1 MPISCASMSASELS
15 VDTDTFQSEIAI
27 RRPGIANA
35 GTSRFFGI
43 FASLK
48 TTAVQRRSSS
58 AVLKYA
64 TIAFIRAHAMRAW
77 MQFIAV
83 EKAKQNLL
91 VGLRT
96 GTH

>member
-1 MPISCASMSASELS
+1 M
-15 VDTDTFQSEIAI
+15 
-27 RRPGIANA
+27 
-35 GTSRFFGI
+35 
-43 FASLK
+43 
-48 TTAVQRRSSS
+48 
-58 AVLKYA
+58 LKYA